1 MNDRIAN
8 LVAALSGKKK
18 KPESE
23 SMPES
28 TPESKPVETKPA
40 ESLPEKPRKS
50 LEQQL
55 LEKEHIDMDYPTYE
69 DEEGKPYKPIDDDF
83 SENEKPKR
91 RGLFGDG
98 GKGLS
103 IIIAMGKGRRG

>member
-1 MNDRIAN
+1 MNPRIAAM
-8 LVAALSGKKK
+8 VEALSGKKK

-28 TPESKPVETKPA
+28 MPESKPV

-50 LEQQL
+50 IEQQL
-55 LEKEHIDMDYPTYE
+55 LEKEHIDMDYPTYDVE
-69 DEEGKPYKPIDDDF
+69 DGESFKTRGGDTSLRDEE
-83 SENEKPKR
+83 EHPKR

-103 IIIAMGKGRRG
+103 IIIAMGKGAKR